1 MRRTLAV
8 AVFIAAL
15 GVEATLRAQ
24 DSFQFFA
31 SMIDTSG
38 AAVRGLTEA
47 DFIVREDGVPGQVIK
62 VEAIDWPM
70 KVQLLVDTGA
80 GVGNDNLA
88 HVRNGVRGLLESLP
102 AGVEVSV
109 FGTAPPRPLV
119 RGTTDRTA
127 FLKAPGLLAPDSG
140 AGRFVD
146 ALSEAAQRIERD
158 KSDFFP
164 VIVALGS
171 TAAGGSNVTDAAV
184 ERLLQR
190 LGTRGTTVHA
200 VMLESSSSG
209 QTSGANSVR
218 VGTAAAE
225 LTGGRFERILV
236 GSRLAT
242 LLPEI
247 GRQIAASHEHQS
259 QQYRIT
265 MQRPNAAAPLGQ
277 ITLGTRTGA
286 RGFLSLDGHL
296 P

>member
-8 AVFIAAL
+8 AVFIAVL
-15 GVEATLRAQ
+15 GVGVTLRAQ
-24 DSFQFFA
+24 ESFQFFA
-31 SMIDTSG
+31 SMIDASG
-38 AAVRGLTEA
+38 QSVGGLTA
-47 DFIVREDGVPGQVIK
+47 DDFVVREDGVVGKVLK
-62 VEAIDWPM
+62 VEAIDWPV
-70 KVQLLVDTGA
+70 KVQVLVDTGA
-80 GVGNDNLA
+80 GVGNDNLM
-88 HVRNGVRGLLESLP
+88 HVRNGVRGLLEALP
-102 AGVEVSV
+102 EGIEVAV
-109 FGTAPPRPLV
+109 YGTAPPRPLV
-119 RGTTDRTA
+119 KPTIDRATW
-127 FLKAPGLLAPDSG
+127 LKAPGLLAVDSG

-146 ALSEAAQRIERD
+146 ALGEASQRIEKD
-158 KSDFFP
+158 TSNFFP

-184 ERLLQR
+184 EKILKR

-200 VMLESSSSG
+200 VMLESTSSG

-225 LTGGRFERILV
+225 LTGGRYERILA

-247 GRQIAASHEHQS
+247 GQQIAASHAHQS
-259 QQYRIT
+259 RQYRIT